1 MKSLLAII
9 TVLSLCTM
17 SGADTVKIKA
27 RYKCE
32 NGRCVLIQDNL
43 PEASQSLLLPTV
55 ELIPPQQQPTPAEP
69 QAEIQAAAEAKP
81 MRSILV
87 KPVRGAFCAVNKV
100 REAKPVRRL
109 LGRLFCR

>member
-1 MKSLLAII
+1 MKPLLAII

-32 NGRCVLIQDNL
+32 NGRCVLIKDNL
-43 PEASQSLLLPTV
+43 PAVAQLLPV
-55 ELIPPQQQPTPAEP
+55 PEVREIPSQQPTPAAP
-69 QAEIQAAAEAKP
+69 QADIQPAAESKP
-81 MRSILV
+81 MRSVLV
-87 KPVRGAFCAVNKV
+87 KPVRGAFCAFSKV